1 MNVVYFQPPNI
12 NPKYCEAGVILETC
26 PDYICF
32 LDEPCKILISEVKI
46 IDKKNVRFNRKT
58 RMCYVVSSE

>member
-12 NPKYCEAGVILETC
+12 NPKYCEVGMILETD

-32 LDEPCKILISEVKI
+32 LNEPCKVLIIEVKI
-46 IDKKNVRFNRKT
+46 IDKKNVRFNKKNKNVLCCR
-58 RMCYVVSSE
+58 